1 MKNVLAFVAVAGL
14 ATAAQAAVTY
24 TDAQNDLFDNGFANL
39 DITSVVVSH
48 NASTLFVTVNTRG
61 YQNWT
66 KYMLYFRTTNT
77 LDDTSSNAWARPVTL
92 NTNIDRYVGSWVD
105 APAGNQQNWS
115 WDGLQWNL
123 DNTTSND
130 QSQTG
135 SNAVTFA
142 IDRAFLGLTS
152 DGTVFF
158 DVATSGGGGGDSG
171 VDHLSQSGPAMSGW
185 GNPSSSGQF
194 AAYVI
199 PAPGAFA
206 LLGLGGLVAGRR
218 RR

>member
-1 MKNVLAFVAVAGL
+1 MKNVLALVAVAGI

-24 TDAQNDLFDNGFANL
+24 NDAQNDLFDNGFANL

-48 NASTLFVTVNTRG
+48 DASNLYVTVNTRG

-66 KYMLYFRTTNT
+66 KYMMYFRTSNT
-77 LDDTSSNAWARPVTL
+77 FDDTNSNAWIRPVTL

-105 APAGNQQNWS
+105 QGSNNQQNWS

-135 SNAVTFA
+135 SNAVTFT
-142 IDRAFLGLTS
+142 ISRAFLGLTGN
-152 DGTVFF
+152 GTVYF
-158 DVATSGGGGGDSG
+158 DVATSGGGNDPG
-171 VDHLSQSGPAMSGW
+171 VDHLSRSTQATTFW
-185 GNPSSSGQF
+185 DQPSSTGDF

-199 PAPGAFA
+199 PAPGALA
-206 LLGLGGLVAGRR
+206 LVGLGGLVAGRR

>member
-1 MKNVLAFVAVAGL
+1 MKNVLALVAVAGL
-14 ATAAQAAVTY
+14 ATAAQAATTY
-24 TDAQNDLFDNGFANL
+24 NDAQNDLFDNGFGNL

-48 NASTLFVTVNTRG
+48 DASNLYVTVNTRS

-77 LDDTSSNAWARPVTL
+77 VDETSSNAWNRPVTL
-92 NTNIDRYVGSWVD
+92 NTNIDRYIGSWVD
-105 APAGNQQNWS
+105 APANNQQNWS
-115 WDGLQWNL
+115 FDGLQWNL
-123 DNTTSND
+123 DNTSSND

-135 SNAVTFA
+135 SNAVTFT
-142 IDRAFLGLTS
+142 ISRAFLGLTT
-152 DGTVFF
+152 DGTVYF
-158 DVATSGGGGGDSG
+158 DVATSGGGNDPG
-171 VDHLSQSGPAMSGW
+171 VDHLSQSGQATSGW

>member
-24 TDAQNDLFDNGFANL
+24 TDAQNDLFDNGFGNL
-39 DITSVVVSH
+39 DIASVVVSH
-48 NASTLFVTVNTRG
+48 DASNLYVTVNTRS

-77 LDDTSSNAWARPVTL
+77 VDETSSNAWNRPVTL
-92 NTNIDRYVGSWVD
+92 NTNIDRYIGSWVD
-105 APAGNQQNWS
+105 APANNQQNWS
-115 WDGLQWNL
+115 FDGLQWNL
-123 DNTTSND
+123 DNTSSND

-135 SNAVTFA
+135 SNAVTFT
-142 IDRAFLGLTS
+142 ISRAFLGLTT

-158 DVATSGGGGGDSG
+158 DVATSGGGNDPG
-171 VDHLSQSGPAMSGW
+171 VDHLSQSGQATSGW

>member
-1 MKNVLAFVAVAGL
+1 MKNVLALVAVAGL

-24 TDAQNDLFDNGFANL
+24 NDAQNDLFDNGFANL

-48 NASTLFVTVNTRG
+48 DATNLYVRVNTRG
-61 YQNWT
+61 FQNWT
-66 KYMLYFRTTNT
+66 KYMMYFRTSNTVDETN
-77 LDDTSSNAWARPVTL
+77 SNGWNRPVTL

-105 APAGNQQNWS
+105 QPNTNQQNWS
-115 WDGLQWNL
+115 FDGLQWNL

-135 SNAVTFA
+135 SNAVTFT
-142 IDRAFLGLTS
+142 ISRSFLGLTGN
-152 DGTVFF
+152 GTVFF
-158 DVATSGGGGGDSG
+158 DVATSGGGNDPG
-171 VDHLSQSGPAMSGW
+171 VDHLSQSGPATSGW
-185 GNPSSSGQF
+185 GSPSSTGQF